1 MVQAAF
7 YPFKSSL
14 HFIGPNIMP
23 LLSKNYRQ
31 HRQSVAKSQKEL
43 AALIFTLPGLWFACL
58 FALTAAMLA
67 SLALWQPMHDVYP
80 HQPVAVQTVQ
90 SYANVQLLR
99 ERRTARKC
107 SLHLTLLA
115 AGQSIGVQCED
126 EGDPLCRCDAPQFA
140 HDTMRLDVRQA
151 RLVLARGHIA
161 VLDSADYALPGQ
173 PEIRTFRSADSQAA
187 AQALYR
193 RQFNAVTVSIAIT
206 AVLAVLWLGTGF
218 ALLWR
223 LRKR

>member
-1 MVQAAF
+1 
-7 YPFKSSL
+7 
-14 HFIGPNIMP
+14 MP

-58 FALTAAMLA
+58 FALTAALLV
-67 SLALWQPMHDVYP
+67 SLALWQPMRDVYP

-90 SYANVQLLR
+90 PYADVQLLR

-115 AGQSIGVQCED
+115 ANQSISVQCED
-126 EGDPLCRCDAPQFA
+126 DGDPLCHCDAPQFA

-151 RLVLARGHIA
+151 RLVLAHGHIA
-161 VLDSADYALPGQ
+161 VLDSADYTLPGQ
-173 PEIRTFRSADSQAA
+173 SEIRTFRSADSQAA
-187 AQALYR
+187 AQALYQR
-193 RQFNAVTVSIAIT
+193 KFNALTVSIAIT
-206 AVLAVLWLGTGF
+206 AVLAILWLGTGL

-223 LRKR
+223 LRTR

>member
-1 MVQAAF
+1 
-7 YPFKSSL
+7 
-14 HFIGPNIMP
+14 MP

-31 HRQSVAKSQKEL
+31 HRQSVAQSQKEL

-58 FALTAAMLA
+58 FALTAALLV
-67 SLALWQPMHDVYP
+67 SLALWQPMRDVYP

-90 SYANVQLLR
+90 PYADVQLLR

-115 AGQSIGVQCED
+115 AGQSISVQCED
-126 EGDPLCRCDAPQFA
+126 DGDPLCRCDAPQFA

-151 RLVLARGHIA
+151 RLVLAQGHIA

-173 PEIRTFRSADSQAA
+173 SEIRTFRSTDSQAA

-193 RQFNAVTVSIAIT
+193 RKFNALTVSIAIT
-206 AVLAVLWLGTGF
+206 AVLAALWLGTGF

>member
-1 MVQAAF
+1 
-7 YPFKSSL
+7 
-14 HFIGPNIMP
+14 MP

-58 FALTAAMLA
+58 FALTAALLV
-67 SLALWQPMHDVYP
+67 SLALWQPMRDVYP

-90 SYANVQLLR
+90 PYADVQLLR

-115 AGQSIGVQCED
+115 AGQSISVQCED

-140 HDTMRLDVRQA
+140 
-151 RLVLARGHIA
+151 RLVLAHGHIA

-173 PEIRTFRSADSQAA
+173 LEIRTFRSADSQAA

-193 RQFNAVTVSIAIT
+193 QKFNAITVSIAIT
-206 AVLAVLWLGTGF
+206 AVLAVLWLGTGLT
-218 ALLWR
+218 LLWR

>member
-1 MVQAAF
+1 
-7 YPFKSSL
+7 
-14 HFIGPNIMP
+14 MP

-31 HRQSVAKSQKEL
+31 HRQSVAQSQKEL

-58 FALTAAMLA
+58 FALTAALLV
-67 SLALWQPMHDVYP
+67 SLALWQPMRDVYP

-90 SYANVQLLR
+90 PYADVQLLR

-115 AGQSIGVQCED
+115 AGQSISMQCED

-151 RLVLARGHIA
+151 RLVLAQGHIA

-173 PEIRTFRSADSQAA
+173 SEIRTFRSTDSQAA

-193 RQFNAVTVSIAIT
+193 RKFNALTVSIAIT
-206 AVLAVLWLGTGF
+206 AVLAALWLGTGF

>member
-1 MVQAAF
+1 
-7 YPFKSSL
+7 
-14 HFIGPNIMP
+14 MP

-31 HRQSVAKSQKEL
+31 HRQSVAQSQKEL

-58 FALTAAMLA
+58 FALIAALLV
-67 SLALWQPMHDVYP
+67 SLALWQPMRDVYP

-90 SYANVQLLR
+90 PYADVQLLR

-115 AGQSIGVQCED
+115 AVQSISVQCED

-151 RLVLARGHIA
+151 RLVLAQGHIA

-173 PEIRTFRSADSQAA
+173 SEIRTFRSADSQAA
-187 AQALYR
+187 AQARYR
-193 RQFNAVTVSIAIT
+193 RKFNALTVSIAIT
-206 AVLAVLWLGTGF
+206 AVLAALWLGTGL

>member
-1 MVQAAF
+1 
-7 YPFKSSL
+7 
-14 HFIGPNIMP
+14 MP

-31 HRQSVAKSQKEL
+31 HRQSVAQSQKEL

-58 FALTAAMLA
+58 FALTAALLV
-67 SLALWQPMHDVYP
+67 SLALWQPMRDVYP

-90 SYANVQLLR
+90 PYADVQLLR

-115 AGQSIGVQCED
+115 AGQSISVQCED

-151 RLVLARGHIA
+151 RLVLAQGHIA

-173 PEIRTFRSADSQAA
+173 SEIRTFRSTDSQAA

-193 RQFNAVTVSIAIT
+193 RKFNALTVSIAIT

>member
-1 MVQAAF
+1 
-7 YPFKSSL
+7 
-14 HFIGPNIMP
+14 MP

-31 HRQSVAKSQKEL
+31 HRQSVVQSQKEL

-58 FALTAAMLA
+58 FVLTAALLV
-67 SLALWQPMHDVYP
+67 SLVLWQPMRDVYP

-90 SYANVQLLR
+90 PYAHVQLLR

-126 EGDPLCRCDAPQFA
+126 DGDPLCRCDAPQFA

-151 RLVLARGHIA
+151 RLVLAQGHIA

-173 PEIRTFRSADSQAA
+173 PEIRTFRSTDNQAA

-193 RQFNAVTVSIAIT
+193 QKFNALTVSIAIT

-223 LRKR
+223 LRKQ

>member
-1 MVQAAF
+1 
-7 YPFKSSL
+7 
-14 HFIGPNIMP
+14 MP

-31 HRQSVAKSQKEL
+31 HRQSVAQSQKEL

-58 FALTAAMLA
+58 FALTAALLV
-67 SLALWQPMHDVYP
+67 SLALWQPMRDVYP

-90 SYANVQLLR
+90 PYADVQLLR

-107 SLHLTLLA
+107 SLHLALLA
-115 AGQSIGVQCED
+115 AGQSISVQCED

-151 RLVLARGHIA
+151 RLVLAHGHIA
-161 VLDSADYALPGQ
+161 VL
-173 PEIRTFRSADSQAA
+173 DSQAA

-193 RQFNAVTVSIAIT
+193 RKFNVLTVSIAIT
-206 AVLAVLWLGTGF
+206 AVLAALWLGTGL

>member
-1 MVQAAF
+1 
-7 YPFKSSL
+7 
-14 HFIGPNIMP
+14 MP

-31 HRQSVAKSQKEL
+31 HRQSVAQSQKEL

-58 FALTAAMLA
+58 FALTAALLA
-67 SLALWQPMHDVYP
+67 SLALWQPIRDVYP

-90 SYANVQLLR
+90 PYADVQLLR

-107 SLHLTLLA
+107 SLQLTLLV
-115 AGQSIGVQCED
+115 AGQSISVQCED
-126 EGDPLCRCDAPQFA
+126 EGDPLCRCDVPQFA

-151 RLVLARGHIA
+151 RLVLAHGHIA

-173 PEIRTFRSADSQAA
+173 SEIRTFRSADSQAA

-193 RQFNAVTVSIAIT
+193 QKFNAITVSIAIT
-206 AVLAVLWLGTGF
+206 AVLAVLWLGTGL

>member
-14 HFIGPNIMP
+14 HFIGPNTMP
-23 LLSKNYRQ
+23 LLPKNYRQ
-31 HRQSVAKSQKEL
+31 HRQSVAQSQKEL

-58 FALTAAMLA
+58 FALTAALLA
-67 SLALWQPMHDVYP
+67 SLALWQPMRDVYP

-90 SYANVQLLR
+90 PYADVQLLR

-115 AGQSIGVQCED
+115 ANQSISVQCED
-126 EGDPLCRCDAPQFA
+126 DGDPLCRCDAPQFA
-140 HDTMRLDVRQA
+140 HDTMRLDVR
-151 RLVLARGHIA
+151 LVLAHGHIA
-161 VLDSADYALPGQ
+161 VLDSADYTLPGQ
-173 PEIRTFRSADSQAA
+173 SEIRTFRSADSQAA
-187 AQALYR
+187 AQALYQR
-193 RQFNAVTVSIAIT
+193 KFNALTVSIAIT
-206 AVLAVLWLGTGF
+206 AVLAILWLGTGL

-223 LRKR
+223 LRTR

>member
-1 MVQAAF
+1 
-7 YPFKSSL
+7 
-14 HFIGPNIMP
+14 MP
-23 LLSKNYRQ
+23 LLSKHYRQ

-58 FALTAAMLA
+58 FALTAALLV
-67 SLALWQPMHDVYP
+67 SLALWQPMRDVYP

-90 SYANVQLLR
+90 PYADVQLLR

-151 RLVLARGHIA
+151 RLVLAQGHIA

-173 PEIRTFRSADSQAA
+173 PEIRTFRSTDSQAA

-193 RQFNAVTVSIAIT
+193 QKFNAITVSIAIT
-206 AVLAVLWLGTGF
+206 AVLAALWLGTGF

>member
-1 MVQAAF
+1 
-7 YPFKSSL
+7 
-14 HFIGPNIMP
+14 MP

-31 HRQSVAKSQKEL
+31 HRQSVVQSQKEL

-58 FALTAAMLA
+58 FVLTAALLV
-67 SLALWQPMHDVYP
+67 SLVLWQPMRDVYP

-90 SYANVQLLR
+90 PYAHVQLLR

-126 EGDPLCRCDAPQFA
+126 DGDPLCRCDAPQFA

-151 RLVLARGHIA
+151 RLVLAQGHIA

-173 PEIRTFRSADSQAA
+173 PEIRTFRSTDSQAA

-193 RQFNAVTVSIAIT
+193 QKFNALTVSIAIT

-223 LRKR
+223 LRKQ

>member
-1 MVQAAF
+1 
-7 YPFKSSL
+7 
-14 HFIGPNIMP
+14 MP

-43 AALIFTLPGLWFACL
+43 AALMIFTLPGLWFACL
-58 FALTAAMLA
+58 FALTAALLV
-67 SLALWQPMHDVYP
+67 SLALWQPMRDVYP

-90 SYANVQLLR
+90 PYADVQLLR

-115 AGQSIGVQCED
+115 AGQSISVQCED

-151 RLVLARGHIA
+151 RLVLAQGHIA

-173 PEIRTFRSADSQAA
+173 SEIRTFRSTDSQAA

-193 RQFNAVTVSIAIT
+193 RKFNALTVSIAIT